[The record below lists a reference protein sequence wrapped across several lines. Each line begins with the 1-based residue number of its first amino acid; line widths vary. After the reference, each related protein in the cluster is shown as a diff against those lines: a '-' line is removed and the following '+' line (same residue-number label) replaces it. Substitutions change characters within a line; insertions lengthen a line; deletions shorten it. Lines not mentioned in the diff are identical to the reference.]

1 MDNNQLKLDL
11 LEHIKSDHPTMCR
24 RWFGDIR
31 VLGIIDGSVHIQ
43 VDEPVQLKYLQ
54 KCCAQQ
60 FSEAAQ
66 SVTGR
71 LLGVLFVGKNAE
83 NASKESITI
92 SGDGANLFD
101 DIDDGMLI
109 SPDYN
114 FDGFVIGPGNRLAHA
129 AATAVSNKPGQAYN
143 PLFIH
148 GGVGL
153 GKTHLLQSVCQ
164 TAMRVHQSMRIYY
177 VSCNGF
183 MTQFLEA
190 VQAGEMSSFRNK
202 FRSFDMLVIDDIHDL
217 SKRDQ
222 TQEEFFHT
230 FNTLFQSGKQI
241 VLSSDAAPNEIPFL
255 EERLISRFSCGLV
268 ACVESP
274 GFETR
279 VAIIKKKASLRHVD
293 IPDDVASYV
302 ATKLDAN
309 IRQLEG
315 AITKLQSI
323 SLLDNTAID
332 LQMAKKAIG
341 NELSK
346 DRPKHISIQDI
357 FDSITVFY
365 DVKLS
370 DLLSKKRH
378 KSVTIPRQVGMW
390 LARKQTRF
398 SLEEIGGYFGGR
410 DHTTVM
416 HAVKTIDKKRTNDDA
431 FHRDITQLLTKLSD
445 IVGV

>member
-431 FHRDITQLLTKLSD
+431 FNRDITQLLTKLSD